1 MGSERNRKELTRTSR
16 ASTTKWRE
24 EAGEAEEDA
33 FAATMTTSDDEDAS
47 ESHTSKNSGR
57 AERALA
63 PRVDIFSNDRCAFGG
78 SFSR

>member
-1 MGSERNRKELTRTSR
+1 
-16 ASTTKWRE
+16 
-24 EAGEAEEDA
+24 
-33 FAATMTTSDDEDAS
+33 MTTSDDDAS